1 MSHIHAFPCIRLRT
15 LFILRH
21 PFCHIL
27 LLHLF
32 NFVMRMPKR
41 PSRRTFLDETFI
53 LNAMSSWRT
62 SPTLTYPLSFIVGV
76 GSHCVMS
83 RSHVHPCWSKSFTLT
98 CMDSII
104 PYLISSLAFEVRALL
119 SHRRLLLMCSVSL
132 GLSFLITLVMIVWR
146 LCLQTSLSLLFV
158 STLLSGVIVS
168 SLTIRALQKA
178 ISFWTWSWILFFTLY
193 LTITLSQSLMLDFC
207 CPFLSVLV

>member
-1 MSHIHAFPCIRLRT
+1 MSHIHAFPCIRLGT
-15 LFILRH
+15 LFVSGH
-21 PFCHIL
+21 PFCLIL
-27 LLHLF
+27 FLHLF
-32 NFVMRMPKR
+32 SSVMRMPKR

-76 GSHCVMS
+76 GSYCVMS

-104 PYLISSLAFEVRALL
+104 PYPISSLAFEVRALL

-146 LCLQTSLSLLFV
+146 LCLKTSLFPLFV
-158 STLLSGVIVS
+158 TIHPIGVIVS
-168 SLTIRALQKA
+168 SL
-178 ISFWTWSWILFFTLY
+178 F
-193 LTITLSQSLMLDFC
+193 
-207 CPFLSVLV
+207 V